1 MDVECLLPQKF
12 GTFHLSD
19 FLDPIPS
26 LHPSLRRLPVPGDA
40 LGSFPCDGQVHLAAH
55 QPTERALFASQAD
68 LQCATRA
75 AVNGEELGDR
85 QDVFCFNNWDATVT
99 WVCLKIVYP

>member
-12 GTFHLSD
+12 GTLWYFPPFRLFGSH
-19 FLDPIPS
+19 PIPPPLQS
-26 LHPSLRRLPVPGDA
+26 RLPVPGDA

-68 LQCATRA
+68 LQCATMA
-75 AVNGEELGDR
+75 AVNREELGDR
-85 QDVFCFNNWDATVT
+85 
-99 WVCLKIVYP
+99 